1 MELSKNTEFV
11 AIIENQKLLHKK
23 MNRELLLK
31 KKKSGSLIT
40 LPYGHRLGTEV

>member
-1 MELSKNTEFV
+1 MELSKNTAFV

-31 KKKSGSLIT
+31 KKSGSLIT
-40 LPYGHRLGTEV
+40 LPYGHRLETEV

>member
-1 MELSKNTEFV
+1 MELSENTVFV

-31 KKKSGSLIT
+31 KKNQAA
-40 LPYGHRLGTEV
+40 